1 MDLDGQTL
9 SRAKQQAYRSLAYRS
24 HTAHEL
30 RARLERR
37 GHAAAIIDEVLRQ
50 LEDEGYVDDRK
61 LARDWAYY
69 RLQSKPVGR
78 RRLAWELQRRGI
90 SRELSQEIIRE
101 IYTACDEL
109 ALAEQ
114 AARKHLGARQLPHS
128 SRERQRFARYLVGLG
143 FERDTIATVL
153 SSILEV
159 DIPPEIA
166 SDCDPDY
173 PC

>member
-9 SRAKQQAYRSLAYRS
+9 NRAKQQAYRSLAYRS

-37 GHAAAIIDEVLRQ
+37 GHTTAIIDEVLRQ
-50 LEDEGYVDDRK
+50 LEGEGYVDDHK

-78 RRLAWELQRRGI
+78 RRLSWELQKRGI
-90 SRELSQEIIRE
+90 ARELSEEIVRE
-101 IYTACDEL
+101 VYAACDEL

-114 AARKHLGARQLPHS
+114 AARKRLGSRQLPHS
-128 SRERQRFARYLVGLG
+128 SRERQRFARYLAGLG
-143 FERDTIATVL
+143 FEPDTIAVVL
-153 SSILEV
+153 SSIFQPA
-159 DIPPEIA
+159 IPPEIA
-166 SDCDPDY
+166 SDCDPD
-173 PC
+173 